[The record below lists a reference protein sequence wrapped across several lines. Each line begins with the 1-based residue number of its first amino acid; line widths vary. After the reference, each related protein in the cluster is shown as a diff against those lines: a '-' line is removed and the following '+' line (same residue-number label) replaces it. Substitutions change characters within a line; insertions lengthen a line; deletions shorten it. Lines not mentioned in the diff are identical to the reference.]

1 MGRFIVRRLLQSVVL
16 VFAVMTLSFVLINL
30 TPGGPEA
37 ALIQNP
43 RVSAE
48 TIQRMRQRFGL
59 DDPLPVQYFKWM
71 VAVAQGDL
79 GRSYAYSLPVTEV
92 IASRVW
98 PTLQLGLMS
107 YAFGLLGVPLGVY
120 AASKRGALRDQAI
133 RLLTVLGTA
142 VPTWWLAL
150 SIIVFMSSTIG
161 WFPNG
166 QGSGS
171 LGDWLKHIILP
182 AILLGLGGLIT
193 FTRFVRSEVLE
204 VLSSDYVRTARA
216 KGLAEPVVQRAHV
229 LRTALTPVITLLGS
243 LLPAVLS
250 GAVITE
256 TIFNWPGMGRLFIEA
271 ASARDR
277 PLLLGMLLL
286 GTVLTI
292 VGTLLADI
300 GYGLAD
306 PRVRYS

>member
-292 VGTLLADI
+292 IGTLLADI

>member
-1 MGRFIVRRLLQSVVL
+1 MGRFIVRRLSQSVVL

>member
-1 MGRFIVRRLLQSVVL
+1 
-16 VFAVMTLSFVLINL
+16 
-30 TPGGPEA
+30 
-37 ALIQNP
+37 
-43 RVSAE
+43 
-48 TIQRMRQRFGL
+48 
-59 DDPLPVQYFKWM
+59 
-71 VAVAQGDL
+71 
-79 GRSYAYSLPVTEV
+79 
-92 IASRVW
+92 
-98 PTLQLGLMS
+98 
-107 YAFGLLGVPLGVY
+107 
-120 AASKRGALRDQAI
+120 
-133 RLLTVLGTA
+133 VLGTA

-292 VGTLLADI
+292 IGTLLADI

>member
-1 MGRFIVRRLLQSVVL
+1 LQSVVL

-292 VGTLLADI
+292 IGTLLADI